1 MADLLCRM
9 KDLPAADFPD
19 NTRTPLEVAQKTN
32 CNVRCTVERT
42 CETHPAESQGGGA
55 EGAREAGLAGLPSTK
70 LKVHEMQGWSWQ
82 DCKRRQ
88 VNDSS
93 EIGDIT
99 VRRKIVVISV
109 AIHGHFAV
117 TREMTNTGTANLMMC
132 PSKPTCRPSKYMRI
146 LYDFK
151 CKPPPREPNIVIILA
166 DDVGIGDITAYDL
179 TAPVPTPNIDA
190 LAAAGTILH
199 DAHAQG
205 KNWKKVAEHF
215 DERSD

>member
-1 MADLLCRM
+1 MLQYASGSTFITRRTATCDAPLNVPVKRTRPRAKEGARKVLGRQGWQGCKRGQVRGWDG
-9 KDLPAADFPD
+9 KGRFRTETSTRPVAAGAAG
-19 NTRTPLEVAQKTN
+19 V
-32 CNVRCTVERT
+32 
-42 CETHPAESQGGGA
+42 QGGGA
-55 EGAREAGLAGLPSTK
+55 EHLLSFGCIAHNQRPSTK

-132 PSKPTCRPSKYMRI
+132 PSKPTVNT
-146 LYDFK
+146 F
-151 CKPPPREPNIVIILA
+151 
-166 DDVGIGDITAYDL
+166 
-179 TAPVPTPNIDA
+179 
-190 LAAAGTILH
+190 
-199 DAHAQG
+199 
-205 KNWKKVAEHF
+205 
-215 DERSD
+215 